1 MRLHDTA
8 TRSIVQV
15 TGSTPDTTTP
25 GSTASD
31 NGLFTMYVCGVT
43 PYDAAHLGHGFTFM
57 TFDLI
62 RRRVEDLPRRVK
74 LVRNITDVDEPLYAK
89 AAELGVHFLELARLE
104 ERRMQSALGRLGLIP
119 PEAEP
124 RASEHLDDIVAMIQS
139 LLAAGAAYELD
150 GDIYF
155 DVSATPDYGRVSGYS
170 PQLMTKFAQMR
181 GGDPERAGK
190 RQPLDFLLWRRITDA
205 ADPARWETPLGPGRP
220 GWHIECSVMADKHLG
235 TGIDIHG
242 GGADLIFPH
251 HECEQAQSTA
261 AGRVPFVKSWVHVG
275 PMLMG
280 GEKMSKS
287 LGNLVFVDELLDD
300 HSPAAI
306 RLALMRYHYRCG
318 GEWRPEFIE
327 DGEELARKLRKA
339 AADVSREEAAARPAG
354 PLLREIRGALDD
366 NLDAPRCVRVLE
378 SCLSR
383 PIARDL
389 AADVVRVADLLGI
402 GSALG

>member
-8 TRSIVQV
+8 TRSLVRAAD
-15 TGSTPDTTTP
+15 S
-25 GSTASD
+25 ASD
-31 NGLFTMYVCGVT
+31 SAATGDHPFTMYVCGVT

-62 RRRVEDLPRRVK
+62 RRRVEDLGRRVK
-74 LVRNITDVDEPLYAK
+74 LVRNITDVDDPLYAK
-89 AAELGVHFLELARLE
+89 AAELGVHFLDLARSE

-119 PEAEP
+119 PEVEP
-124 RASEHLDDIVAMIQS
+124 RASEHLDEIVAMISS

-170 PQLMTKFAQMR
+170 QGLMTRFAQMR
-181 GGDPERAGK
+181 GGDPDRTGK
-190 RQPLDFLLWRRITDA
+190 RQPLDFLLWRRISDEG
-205 ADPARWETPLGPGRP
+205 DPARWETPLGPGRP

-235 TGIDIHG
+235 TGIDVHG

-261 AGRVPFVKSWVHVG
+261 AGRVPFVRCWVHVG
-275 PMLMG
+275 PMMMG

-287 LGNLVFVDELLDD
+287 LGNLVFVDRLLED

-306 RLALMRYHYRCG
+306 RLALMRYHYRSG

-327 DGEELARKLRKA
+327 DGEELSREIRKA
-339 AADVSREEAAARPAG
+339 AAGMGREEAAALPAG
-354 PLLREIRGALDD
+354 PLLREIREALDD
-366 NLDAPRCVRVLE
+366 NLDAPRCVRLLE

-383 PIARDL
+383 PNAGDPH

-402 GSALG
+402 ESALA